1 MRHIGVDHFHAEGG
15 NQECEHARIVLARPA
30 KGNIIEAMNVR
41 PYEPRDRAALREI
54 ACDTADSGNPVE
66 RFFPDREVFAD
77 ALTRYYTDI
86 APEAT
91 WIAEDGGKVIGY
103 LTGCLDTRRYLRA
116 MAFRIGPAA
125 FLKALVR
132 GTLWHPLTRRLLRA
146 NCRASGPLANSD
158 CAPTAAS
165 EAACPTPSRFLDNYP
180 AHVHINLRH
189 TARGGGVGEQLLE
202 AFLRQAKE
210 AGIAGVHANVSEGNA
225 GGRKFF
231 EKFGFVPLGRENRFR
246 FPDAPETP
254 TFTILYGKRLFR

>member
-1 MRHIGVDHFHAEGG
+1 MPRTGADLVI
-15 NQECEHARIVLARPA
+15 RR
-30 KGNIIEAMNVR
+30 
-41 PYEPRDRAALREI
+41 YEPRDRAAVREI
-54 ACDTADSGNPVE
+54 ACDTADSGNPME

-91 WIAEDGGKVIGY
+91 WVADDDGQVVGY

-125 FLKALVR
+125 FFKALGR
-132 GTLWHPLTRRLLRA
+132 GSLWHPLTRKLISA
-146 NCRASGPLANSD
+146 NLGDWFRGGRRQELPLK
-158 CAPTAAS
+158 
-165 EAACPTPSRFLDNYP
+165 EYP
-180 AHVHINLRH
+180 ALVHINLRQ
-189 TARGGGVGEQLLE
+189 TARGGGVGEQLME

-210 AGIAGVHANVSEGNA
+210 AAIVGVHANVSEGNA

-246 FPDAPETP
+246 LPDAPDRQ
-254 TFTILYGKRLFR
+254 TFTIVYGKRV